1 MDCNEARLLIDERI
15 QGLLPAAQDAAL
27 DDHLRLCPD
36 CAQDL
41 KHLTKV
47 RELLAAARAE
57 LPPAGELDR
66 IFHHLRREAGNAF
79 AGAHAVSEQNDEGV
93 HPMSAAAVASN
104 SLSLERARAAKRSR
118 GTWKIVAVSMLCA
131 AALMIVAY
139 NVGTAQYGR
148 GDKVI
153 ATDLYKGNRNEEA
166 KKGTVDMLFSGADY
180 PPQESPQFAPVE
192 GKEGRLQ
199 DYAETDDAIIAGEK
213 PSRQWKDE
221 VSRGMPANAPPPKEA
236 DFALKDYDKS
246 RAATADVRLGG
257 GGSSSGNGWF
267 SGQPEEPDKAQD
279 LSKRLKEQEGQAAGG
294 KFNDRGDRVKADEDT
309 KGAPGDGEANI
320 DRPKIIKTGELTVE
334 VKSYGEAAAR
344 AETMMMKHGGFMAD
358 SRNADRPGGTKSG
371 TLVIRVAPEKF
382 EELFAD
388 LKKLGTVMQER
399 AGGQDITAQYVD
411 TEARILNLQ
420 VAEARLQELIKS
432 KTWMDKVSSL
442 LEVERELTRV
452 RGQIESYQGQM
463 RVWKD
468 QISLSTIRLTL
479 QEPERSVPGGH
490 LGVEVPALEDAKKTL
505 DGVLARIGGQVVS
518 GQNSKRGDG
527 TLIGDYTLR
536 VKFGKF
542 ADLIGAVKMLGR
554 TQDERVSNQ
563 PFGNAVP
570 EGAEDVPCDI
580 SVRLGERSIQLP
592 SGALSLEVQ
601 GIADGLK
608 KLEPILA
615 DAKAII
621 VSNQT
626 QRQGDG
632 STTAN
637 ITVRV
642 PAGTFQQ
649 LADGL
654 PGLGRVS
661 QRTINGES
669 GKVLG
674 GAAEQPCNLSLYLFE
689 PAKQVPSGSM
699 TVEVPGF
706 AGARDQLTAL
716 VKEREVQVE
725 SATSRDNPDG
735 TMSGTF
741 LLGIRADKMDDT
753 VKAIESLGKV
763 KVRQLTGLGLGELS
777 NVDKDVIGKVQVVL
791 TEKPA
796 LAPQEEG
803 AFRLMLRDTFGGFLN
818 SMGYIIRGLG
828 MILPWLAIFGAVLLV
843 AVRWSRRREAAALAA
858 EASAKPASGDASKPE
873 ASGEKK

>member
-15 QGLLPAAQDAAL
+15 QGLLPAAQDGAL
-27 DDHLRLCPD
+27 NDHLRLCPD

-41 KHLTKV
+41 KHLMKV

-66 IFHHLRREAGNAF
+66 IFQHLRREAGNASG
-79 AGAHAVSEQNDEGV
+79 GAPTMPEHDEGV
-93 HPMSAAAVASN
+93 HPMSAAAVASKT
-104 SLSLERARAAKRSR
+104 LSMNRARTAKRTR

-139 NVGTAQYGR
+139 SVGTSRYGPGGRAVATNLSKDERPSASKKAANLESGLYAGVAGTTESEGKDYFEQSNAAVDDGIVAGKKTDYEGR
-148 GDKVI
+148 G
-153 ATDLYKGNRNEEA
+153 A
-166 KKGTVDMLFSGADY
+166 
-180 PPQESPQFAPVE
+180 QFALP
-192 GKEGRLQ
+192 
-199 DYAETDDAIIAGEK
+199 AE
-213 PSRQWKDE
+213 Q
-221 VSRGMPANAPPPKEA
+221 PANAPPPPKVAESGR
-236 DFALKDYDKS
+236 YEYEKS
-246 RAATADVRLGG
+246 RASTAGVGG
-257 GGSSSGNGWF
+257 GSSGNGWF
-267 SGQPEEPDKAQD
+267 GQPSEPDMPEVLDKSLNRQ
-279 LSKRLKEQEGQAAGG
+279 QQGQASDG
-294 KFNDRGDRVKADEDT
+294 KFYSREGPVKAGDENRKD
-309 KGAPGDGEANI
+309 APKDGEANV

-334 VKSYGEAAAR
+334 VKNYGEAAAR

-420 VAEARLQELIKS
+420 VAEARLQELIKT

-479 QEPERSVPGGH
+479 QEPERSVPGGKIAI
-490 LGVEVPALEDAKKTL
+490 EVPALEDAKKAL
-505 DGVLARIGGQVVS
+505 DGALARIGGQVVQ
-518 GQNSKRGDG
+518 GQNNKRGDG
-527 TLIGDYTLR
+527 TLYGEYKLR

-542 ADLIGAVKMLGR
+542 AELIGSLKALGR

-570 EGAEDVPCDI
+570 EGAEDVPCDVDVVL
-580 SVRLGERSIQLP
+580 SERSIQMP
-592 SGALSLEVQ
+592 NGNLSLEVQ
-601 GIADGLK
+601 GIAGGMK
-608 KLEPILA
+608 KLEPLLA
-615 DAKAII
+615 AANAII

-626 QRQGDG
+626 QRQSDG

-637 ITVRV
+637 ITLRV
-642 PAGTFQQ
+642 PAGSFQQ
-649 LADGL
+649 LADAL

-661 QRTINGES
+661 QRTVNGES

-674 GAAEQPCNLSLYLFE
+674 GAAEVPCSIALYLFE

-706 AGARDQLTAL
+706 AAARDALTAL

-741 LLGIRADKMDDT
+741 LLGIRADKMDET
-753 VKAIESLGKV
+753 VKAIENLGKV

-777 NVDKDVIGKVQVVL
+777 NVDKDVIGKVQVIL
-791 TEKPA
+791 AEKPA

-828 MILPWLAIFGAVLLV
+828 MILPWLAIFGAVVLV
-843 AVRWSRRREAAALAA
+843 AVRWSRRREAAAQAA
-858 EASAKPASGDASKPE
+858 EASAKPASGDAVKPGD
-873 ASGEKK
+873 AAGEKK

>member
-27 DDHLRLCPD
+27 EDHLRLCPD
-36 CAQDL
+36 CVQDL

-57 LPPAGELDR
+57 VPPAGELDR
-66 IFHHLRREAGNAF
+66 IFNHLRREAGNAF
-79 AGAHAVSEQNDEGV
+79 GGAPPMPTHDDEGV
-93 HPMSAAAVASN
+93 HPMSAAAVAS
-104 SLSLERARAAKRSR
+104 SPLSLDRARAAKRPR

-148 GDKVI
+148 GDRLMV
-153 ATDLYKGNRNEEA
+153 TDLAKERPVGGGEA
-166 KKGTVDMLFSGADY
+166 KKGWASSWGYAPEAAAVGAEEMSKGMDNSDVLVLSDGVKKEVADY
-180 PPQESPQFAPVE
+180 SLRDRAP
-192 GKEGRLQ
+192 
-199 DYAETDDAIIAGEK
+199 
-213 PSRQWKDE
+213 S
-221 VSRGMPANAPPPKEA
+221 NAPPMKPGEA
-236 DFALKDYDKS
+236 DRYEYEKA
-246 RAATADVRLGG
+246 RAATAGVGG
-257 GGSSSGNGWF
+257 GGSSGGGSSGNGYF
-267 SGQPEEPDKAQD
+267 GEPAQQQGQPGRPVD
-279 LSKRLKEQEGQAAGG
+279 AGG
-294 KFNDRGDRVKADEDT
+294 KDENRRGV
-309 KGAPGDGEANI
+309 PGDGEANI

-334 VKSYGEAAAR
+334 VKNYGEAAAR

-388 LKKLGTVMQER
+388 LKKLGTVLQER

-420 VAEARLQELIKS
+420 VAEARLQELIKT

-580 SVRLGERSIQLP
+580 SVRLAERSIQLP

-608 KLEPILA
+608 KLEPLLS

-649 LADGL
+649 LADAL

-699 TVEVPGF
+699 TVEVSGF
-706 AGARDQLTAL
+706 TAARDSLTAL

-735 TMSGTF
+735 TMSGSF
-741 LLGIRADKMDDT
+741 LLGIRADKMDET
-753 VKAIESLGKV
+753 VKAIEGLGKV
-763 KVRQLTGLGLGELS
+763 KVRQLTGLGLGELA

-828 MILPWLAIFGAVLLV
+828 MILPWLAIFGVVLLG
-843 AVRWSRRREAAALAA
+843 AVRWSRRREAAALGSEAA
-858 EASAKPASGDASKPE
+858 AKPASDSAKPAESQS
-873 ASGEKK
+873 EKK

>member
-27 DDHLRLCPD
+27 EDHLRLCPD

-79 AGAHAVSEQNDEGV
+79 GGAPPTLANDEEGV

-104 SLSLERARAAKRSR
+104 TLSLERARAAKRTR

-139 NVGTAQYGR
+139 SVGTAQYGPSDRVVVTNLAKPGR
-148 GDKVI
+148 GGRSDEAAPAAGSMRIPDSAFAAVS
-153 ATDLYKGNRNEEA
+153 GEE
-166 KKGTVDMLFSGADY
+166 S
-180 PPQESPQFAPVE
+180 
-192 GKEGRLQ
+192 KEGLLQ
-199 DYAETDDAIIAGEK
+199 DYAESDVMEGKKDKYAGAMEA
-213 PSRQWKDE
+213 PT
-221 VSRGMPANAPPPKEA
+221 NAPPMKLEEESGR
-236 DFALKDYDKS
+236 FQYERN
-246 RAATADVRLGG
+246 RAATAGLGG
-257 GGSSSGNGWF
+257 GQASSGGGSSGNGWF
-267 SGQPEEPDKAQD
+267 GGGDTPKPAAEGEYKKLGDQQ
-279 LSKRLKEQEGQAAGG
+279 QGQALGG
-294 KFNDRGDRVKADEDT
+294 KFKDDISRDGKDDENRGR
-309 KGAPGDGEANI
+309 PQGDGEANI

-334 VKSYGEAAAR
+334 VKNYGEAAAR

-388 LKKLGTVMQER
+388 LKKLGTVLQER

-420 VAEARLQELIKS
+420 VAEARLQELIKT

-570 EGAEDVPCDI
+570 EGAQDVPCDI
-580 SVRLGERSIQLP
+580 SVRLAERSIQLP
-592 SGALSLEVQ
+592 SGALSLEVS

-608 KLEPILA
+608 KLEPLLA

-649 LADGL
+649 LADAL

-669 GKVLG
+669 GTVLG
-674 GAAEQPCNLSLYLFE
+674 GAAEQPCSLSLYLFE

-699 TVEVPGF
+699 TVEVSGF
-706 AGARDQLTAL
+706 TAARDQLTAL

-741 LLGIRADKMDDT
+741 LLGIRADKMDET
-753 VKAIESLGKV
+753 VKAIENLGKV

-828 MILPWLAIFGAVLLV
+828 MILPWLAIFGAVVLL
-843 AVRWSRRREAAALAA
+843 AVRWSRRREAAAQAVEAA
-858 EASAKPASGDASKPE
+858 AKPASDSAKPAE
-873 ASGEKK
+873 ATGEKK

>member
-27 DDHLRLCPD
+27 EDHLRLCPD

-41 KHLTKV
+41 KHLMKV

-79 AGAHAVSEQNDEGV
+79 AGAYAVSSPDHEGV
-93 HPMSAAAVASN
+93 HPMSAAVASTP
-104 SLSLERARAAKRSR
+104 LSLERARAAKRSR

-139 NVGTAQYGR
+139 NVGTAQYGPSDRVVVTNLAKPGR
-148 GDKVI
+148 G
-153 ATDLYKGNRNEEA
+153 GRSEEA
-166 KKGTVDMLFSGADY
+166 AHPVGTMAIPDSAFAAVSGE
-180 PPQESPQFAPVE
+180 ES
-192 GKEGRLQ
+192 KEGLLQ
-199 DYAETDDAIIAGEK
+199 DYTESDDSNSSKDKAYGGERPAP
-213 PSRQWKDE
+213 PS
-221 VSRGMPANAPPPKEA
+221 APPPELAEA
-236 DFALKDYDKS
+236 GRDEYEKS
-246 RAATADVRLGG
+246 RAATAGVGG
-257 GGSSSGNGWF
+257 GGTSSGNGWF
-267 SGQPEEPDKAQD
+267 GGGDTPKPAAEGEYKKLGGQQ
-279 LSKRLKEQEGQAAGG
+279 QGEGAGG
-294 KFNDRGDRVKADEDT
+294 KFNSRGDSVKADEDT

-334 VKSYGEAAAR
+334 VKNYGEAAAR
-344 AETMMMKHGGFMAD
+344 AETAMMKHGGFMAD
-358 SRNADRPGGTKSG
+358 SRNADRPGGTKIG

-420 VAEARLQELIKS
+420 VAEARLQELIKT

-490 LGVEVPALEDAKKTL
+490 LGVEVPALEEAKKTL

-554 TQDERVSNQ
+554 TQDERVTNQ

-601 GIADGLK
+601 GIADGMK
-608 KLEPILA
+608 KLEPVLA

-649 LADGL
+649 LADSL

-706 AGARDQLTAL
+706 AAARDALTAL

-753 VKAIESLGKV
+753 VKAIEGLGKV

-791 TEKPA
+791 AEKPA

-803 AFRLMLRDTFGGFLN
+803 SFRLMLRDTFGGFLN

-828 MILPWLAIFGAVLLV
+828 MILPWLAIFGVVVL
-843 AVRWSRRREAAALAA
+843 AAIRWSRRREAAALAA
-858 EASAKPASGDASKPE
+858 ETSAKPSSGDAKPAE
-873 ASGEKK
+873 SQSEKK